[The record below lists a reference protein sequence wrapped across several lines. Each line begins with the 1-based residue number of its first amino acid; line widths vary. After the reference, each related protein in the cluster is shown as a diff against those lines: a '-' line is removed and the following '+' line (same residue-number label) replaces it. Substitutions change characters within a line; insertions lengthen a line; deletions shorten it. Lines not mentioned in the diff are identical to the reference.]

1 MANFGDPPTP
11 EVRRIFLP
19 RTRVNREPPTTLAG
33 ASTLEPEPAPR
44 LLVSRVLEALHLPTD
59 KRIPD
64 LRGPLEEGAV
74 AHDGV
79 ALDVSC
85 VGRELEGL
93 HPGAEPHTGYPA
105 HPDERAY
112 LAVLGHG
119 SPELLGDGPH
129 LLLGHLARNLPTQ
142 HVARTLVQPSD
153 QGGLLSVNSRH
164 PRLAWN
170 RFNILRGRR
179 EDVVQADGRDT
190 RPLGLDFGEPPQ
202 DEVRSAP
209 VRRAMPARWR
219 NTCPRVL
226 SETNRV
232 GYEG

>member
-1 MANFGDPPTP
+1 MSQTSRSSMKPHASGSWNCCTKPYDPSVCQREGEMCRRYRAGKQVPTS
-11 EVRRIFLP
+11 EKTLLP

-33 ASTLEPEPAPR
+33 EPPTTLAGASTLGPEPAPR

-85 VGRELEGL
+85 VGRKLEGL

-129 LLLGHLARNLPTQ
+129 LLLGHLAPNLPTQ

-164 PRLAWN
+164 PRLA
-170 RFNILRGRR
+170 
-179 EDVVQADGRDT
+179 
-190 RPLGLDFGEPPQ
+190 
-202 DEVRSAP
+202 
-209 VRRAMPARWR
+209 
-219 NTCPRVL
+219 
-226 SETNRV
+226 
-232 GYEG
+232 